1 MSESPLPNLSPAETP
16 APKRNLPLGL
26 IVILAAAF
34 FVGIGLALL
43 VLSNSSAPN
52 GGMIAIPTSS
62 RTLVREGMPAPKFAL
77 NTLDGK
83 PVALADL
90 KGKAV
95 LVNFWAAWCPPCIEE
110 TPALIAAYNE
120 LKRENPDIEFLGIGT
135 NDDRTNLVKFAE
147 NNQIPYLVLDDADG
161 KVSDAYAVRGMPTTF
176 FIDSAGIV
184 RTVWNGEIKK
194 DKVLEL
200 MRGMK

>member
-1 MSESPLPNLSPAETP
+1 MSESPLPENETP
-16 APKRNLPLGL
+16 APKRRPPFGL
-26 IVILAAAF
+26 IAILASAF
-34 FVGIGLALL
+34 IIGAGLAFL
-43 VLSNSSAPN
+43 VLSSNNASN

-62 RTLVREGMPAPKFAL
+62 RTLVREGMPAPQFAL

-90 KGKAV
+90 KGKPV
-95 LVNFWAAWCPPCIEE
+95 LVNFWASWCPPCLEE
-110 TPALIAAYNE
+110 TPALIEAYNE
-120 LKRENPDIEFLGIGT
+120 LKKENPNFEFVGIGT
-135 NDDRTNLVKFAE
+135 NDEKANLVKFAA
-147 NNQIPYLVLDDADG
+147 NNNIPYLVADDADG
-161 KVSDAYAVRGMPTTF
+161 KVGDAYAVRGMPTTF

-184 RTVWNGEIKK
+184 RSVWNGEIKK

>member
-1 MSESPLPNLSPAETP
+1 MSEPPFPENETP
-16 APKRNLPLGL
+16 SPKRSWPIGL
-26 IVILAAAF
+26 IAVLVAAF
-34 FVGIGLALL
+34 FVGVGLAFL
-43 VLSNSSAPN
+43 VLSSNSASN

-62 RTLVREGMPAPKFAL
+62 RTLIREGMPAPQFTL

-90 KGKAV
+90 KGKPV
-95 LVNFWAAWCPPCIEE
+95 LVNFWASWCPPCLAE

-120 LKRENPDIEFLGIGT
+120 LKAENSNFEFVGIGT
-135 NDDRTNLVKFAE
+135 SDDKENLVKFAT
-147 NNQIPYLVLDDADG
+147 NNKIPYLVMDDSDS
-161 KVSDAYAVRGMPTTF
+161 KVSDAFAVRGMPTTF

-184 RTVWNGEIKK
+184 RKVWPGEIKQ

-200 MRGMK
+200 MRGLN

>member
-1 MSESPLPNLSPAETP
+1 MSKSPFPENEPP
-16 APKRNLPLGL
+16 APKRKLPIGL
-26 IVILAAAF
+26 IAILAAAF
-34 FVGIGLALL
+34 LVGIGLAFFILS
-43 VLSNSSAPN
+43 SNSASN
-52 GGMIAIPTSS
+52 NGMIAIPTSN
-62 RTLVREGMPAPKFAL
+62 RTLVREGMPAPQFTL

-90 KGKAV
+90 KGKPV
-95 LVNFWAAWCPPCIEE
+95 MVNFWASWCPPCLEE

-120 LKRENPDIEFLGIGT
+120 LKAENPNFEFIGIGT
-135 NDDRTNLVKFAE
+135 SDEKENLVKFAA
-147 NNQIPYLVLDDADG
+147 NNKIPYPVLDDSDS

-184 RTVWNGEIKK
+184 RKLWAGEIKK

-200 MRGMK
+200 MRELK